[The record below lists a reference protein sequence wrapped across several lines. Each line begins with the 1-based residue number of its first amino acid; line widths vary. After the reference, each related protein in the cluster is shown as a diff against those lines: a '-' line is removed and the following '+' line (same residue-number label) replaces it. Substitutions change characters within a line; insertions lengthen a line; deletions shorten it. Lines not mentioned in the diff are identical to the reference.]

1 LSRLTGIRRPYE
13 PVWVIPAKG
22 SGKRKR
28 SRNTSNGIT
37 AFLYF
42 KILDAWNWI
51 LDHPASN
58 IQNPESRIW
67 RQETEKAMVLDE
79 RIITQA
85 IIDRYFEKLK
95 ESLSIDV
102 AIVGGGPSGLVCAYY
117 LAESGFKVVLFERK
131 LSIGGGMWGGGMMFN
146 EIVVQEEGKKILDEF
161 GIRSKLYNNG
171 YYTADSIEA
180 ISTLCSK
187 TVKSGV
193 TIFNLISAE
202 DLILRENRVTG
213 LVLNWTAVEMANLHV
228 DPLTIQSKFVVDA
241 TGHATEVVAILQ
253 KKNDIKLFTETGK
266 IIGEKSLWA
275 EAAEKDTM
283 ANTREVFPGL
293 YVCGMAANAT
303 FGSYRMGPIFG
314 GMLLSGEKV
323 ASLIMEEL
331 KEK

>member
-1 LSRLTGIRRPYE
+1 M
-13 PVWVIPAKG
+13 A
-22 SGKRKR
+22 
-28 SRNTSNGIT
+28 
-37 AFLYF
+37 
-42 KILDAWNWI
+42 
-51 LDHPASN
+51 
-58 IQNPESRIW
+58 
-67 RQETEKAMVLDE
+67 LDE
-79 RIITQA
+79 KMITQA
-85 IIDRYFEKLK
+85 IIDQYFQKLK
-95 ESLSIDV
+95 ENLSIDV
-102 AIVGGGPSGLVCAYY
+102 AIVGGGPSGLVCSYY
-117 LAESGFKVVLFERK
+117 LVREGFKVTLFERK

-146 EIVVQEEGKKILDEF
+146 EIVVQEQGKRVLDEF

-171 YYTADSIEA
+171 YYTTDSIEA

-187 TVKSGV
+187 AVKSGV

-266 IIGEKSLWA
+266 IVGEKSLWA

-283 ANTREVFPGL
+283 ENTREVFPGL

-323 ASLIMEEL
+323 ASLIMKEL
-331 KEK
+331 KKK